1 MIKLSNILTEVLN
14 TYSVEAEILSDRKES
29 ITNILDQIRGLYKV
43 TIVNNI
49 TPEEY
54 PQRDKIEY
62 TKVRMKFVTRIDPK
76 TDLSQFKEDMN
87 SMKDTM
93 KGFANTIV
101 PQMKKFAKSD
111 DVKNLK
117 KDAMGILM
125 NKGKDLLNKGQQKI
139 KQLEKQM

>member
-54 PQRDKIEY
+54 PQKKDVEFTRVKI
-62 TKVRMKFVTRIDPK
+62 KFVTRSDPK
-76 TDLSQFKEDMN
+76 QDIEDFRRDMLSSDLDKNDLRIPGVKSVKFKPE
-87 SMKDTM
+87 
-93 KGFANTIV
+93 TI
-101 PQMKKFAKSD
+101 KR
-111 DVKNLK
+111 
-117 KDAMGILM
+117 I
-125 NKGKDLLNKGQQKI
+125 
-139 KQLEKQM
+139 

>member
-1 MIKLSNILTEVLN
+1 
-14 TYSVEAEILSDRKES
+14 
-29 ITNILDQIRGLYKV
+29 
-43 TIVNNI
+43 
-49 TPEEY
+49 
-54 PQRDKIEY
+54 
-62 TKVRMKFVTRIDPK
+62 MKTFQ
-76 TDLSQFKEDMN
+76 QFKEDMT
-87 SMKDTM
+87 SVQDTM
-93 KGFANTIV
+93 KGFANTMV

>member
-1 MIKLSNILTEVLN
+1 
-14 TYSVEAEILSDRKES
+14 
-29 ITNILDQIRGLYKV
+29 
-43 TIVNNI
+43 
-49 TPEEY
+49 
-54 PQRDKIEY
+54 
-62 TKVRMKFVTRIDPK
+62 
-76 TDLSQFKEDMN
+76 MN

>member
-1 MIKLSNILTEVLN
+1 
-14 TYSVEAEILSDRKES
+14 
-29 ITNILDQIRGLYKV
+29 
-43 TIVNNI
+43 
-49 TPEEY
+49 
-54 PQRDKIEY
+54 
-62 TKVRMKFVTRIDPK
+62 MKTF
-76 TDLSQFKEDMN
+76 SQFKEDMN

-93 KGFANTIV
+93 KGFADTIV

>member
-1 MIKLSNILTEVLN
+1 
-14 TYSVEAEILSDRKES
+14 
-29 ITNILDQIRGLYKV
+29 
-43 TIVNNI
+43 
-49 TPEEY
+49 
-54 PQRDKIEY
+54 
-62 TKVRMKFVTRIDPK
+62 MKTF
-76 TDLSQFKEDMN
+76 SQFKEDID
-87 SMKDTM
+87 SMKATM